1 MAIILTAPF
10 GAVATSL
17 LGPVLLR
24 KSSEEDNLSDDGVS
38 QHDDGSQHNDG
49 SQHDDEVKVQPRE
62 NAKNDKLE
70 HTDSKKSQPVD
81 DNVVTIIGKLQTVL
95 VLQIEYEIIMP

>member
-1 MAIILTAPF
+1 MLAIILTAPF

-38 QHDDGSQHNDG
+38 QHDDG